1 MDAVYRRAAVLAPG
15 WEVSVQASGWP
26 DTAAVVSLR
35 HPLSNGHQIIFGR
48 EQVDAIDLSLLEAH
62 LTHCADEFAQ
72 IARAPI
78 CPHAKL
84 LRGIRALSDAF
95 RWPASQV
102 AGLGGVLHG
111 NGALTTA
118 EYEWLRENAW
128 PTAGDAAGTE
138 SPAEPE

>member
-1 MDAVYRRAAVLAPG
+1 MASRWPG
-15 WEVSVQASGWP
+15 FR
-26 DTAAVVSLR
+26 AVVSLG
-35 HPLSNGHQIIFGR
+35 HPLSSGHQIVFSRSRWTRSISVCWR
-48 EQVDAIDLSLLEAH
+48 PTSRIV
-62 LTHCADEFAQ
+62 ADEFAQ

-95 RWPASQV
+95 RWPANEV
-102 AGLGGVLHG
+102 AGLGGVLHD

-128 PTAGDAAGTE
+128 PTAGDVAGTE